1 MPNYLLEIGTE
12 ELPAAHI
19 PEAMERLEQLM
30 SQSLKDANLE
40 YETMRTFATPRRLAV
55 LIKNVAAV
63 QEKVTRKVKGPPV
76 KSSFSSDGKPEK
88 QAVGFA
94 EKHKLTVEELQREE
108 MGGVEY
114 LIANVVEGGQ
124 PAENVLKDFAPKLI
138 TQISGERLMRWGSSD
153 LKFSRPI
160 RWLVS
165 LLDDKVVPFKLDGL
179 SAGSTTRGHR
189 ILAPGEHEVQSA
201 DSYVDVLRKAHV
213 LVDPEERKKIIED
226 QVKAA
231 ARNVSGTPRQLT
243 GPLLEEVV
251 HITEWPSAVVGEYA
265 NEYLDLPDTLIETI
279 MVHHQRYFP
288 VQKPDAPAQ
297 TGDSSDRSDRSAQ
310 SVRANN
316 LLPYFVTIS
325 NNDRSDAVASIKQG
339 NERVIRARLA
349 DGRFFY
355 FDDQKLK
362 LDDRREALGQLTYQ
376 EGLGSYLDKV
386 ERLVKGARMLSER
399 LKLDAK
405 VGICL
410 ERTAELCKLDLVTNL
425 VRELPEL
432 QGYVGA
438 WYAEKEGAPPDV
450 VHAITSHYSPRSTD
464 DTIPLDTVGRLVSL
478 IDKADNL
485 VGLFGLGKRPSGS
498 SDPFALRR
506 QAQGLVDILMDGLP
520 DTPVDLSD
528 LLGFFASELEPKLSR
543 TKKGFDRNAVL
554 DELADF
560 IEQRVRGKLLDKGI
574 RREIV
579 EAVMTCGNPLADLPD
594 LCERA
599 HLLAGLVGKEDD
611 LEVIRIANRVGRIV
625 QGDAPDTVDD
635 KLLAV
640 DAEVK
645 LWSEFKKHMGDVYT
659 SVCRHGAAGDKNWRQ
674 NPQRWQKGGLKARPP
689 ASLYHD
695 VLESAKPL
703 VPSIDSFFDNVLVND
718 QDEAKR
724 RNRHALLR
732 QIDQCFLT
740 IANFTKLQPLLP

>member
-19 PEAMERLEQLM
+19 PEAIERLEQLM

-40 YETMRTFATPRRLAV
+40 HEQIQTYATPRRLAV
-55 LIKNVAAV
+55 LVRNVAAV
-63 QEKVTRKVKGPPV
+63 QQTTTRKVKGPPV
-76 KSSFSSDGKPEK
+76 KTSFSADGKPEK

-94 EKHKLTVEELQREE
+94 EKHRLKVEELEREE

-114 LIANVVEGGQ
+114 LIANVTEGGQ
-124 PAENVLKDFAPKLI
+124 SAESVLKEFAPKLI
-138 TQISGERLMRWGSSD
+138 NQISGERLMRWGSSD

-165 LLDDKVVPFKLDGL
+165 LLDDKVVPFQLDGL
-179 SAGSTTRGHR
+179 SAGQRTRGHR
-189 ILAPGEHEVQSA
+189 ILAPGEHEVKSA
-201 DSYVDVLRKAHV
+201 DAYVEALRKAHV
-213 LVDPEERKKIIED
+213 LVDPQERKKIIED
-226 QVKAA
+226 QVKTAA
-231 ARNVSGTPRQLT
+231 GNVAGAPRQLS

-288 VQKPDAPAQ
+288 VERPGTAGG
-297 TGDSSDRSDRSAQ
+297 GDGKTPR

-339 NERVIRARLA
+339 NERVLRARLA

-355 FDDQKLK
+355 FDDQKQK
-362 LDDRREALGQLTYQ
+362 LDDRRQALGQLTFQ

-386 ERLVKGARMLSER
+386 GRLVKGARTLSDS
-399 LKLDAK
+399 LKLEAK
-405 VGICL
+405 IVICL

-438 WYAEKEGAPPDV
+438 WYAEKEGEPPDV
-450 VHAITSHYSPRSTD
+450 VQAITSHYAPRSTD
-464 DTIPLDTVGRLVSL
+464 DKMPEDKVGKLVSL

-520 DTPVDLSD
+520 ETPVDLAS
-528 LLGFFASELEPKLSR
+528 LIVSFASELEPKLSGN
-543 TKKGFDRNAVL
+543 KKGFDRDAVL
-554 DELADF
+554 DDLFDF
-560 IEQRVRGKLLDKGI
+560 IEQRVRGNLADKGI

-579 EAVMTCGNPLADLPD
+579 DAVMTCGNPLSNLPD
-594 LCERA
+594 LVRRA
-599 HLLAGLVGKEDD
+599 RVIEALVGDKDG

-625 QGDAPDTVDD
+625 ESGAPDTVNE
-635 KLLAV
+635 KLLEV
-640 DAEVK
+640 DAEK
-645 LWSEFKKHMGDVYT
+645 TLHSEFKKHMSEVHDT
-659 SVCRHGAAGDKNWRQ
+659 ITKHSFAADKNWRRDA
-674 NPQRWQKGGLKARPP
+674 QRWQKTGWQPRPDSALYHEIIKAARPMVAP
-689 ASLYHD
+689 VDA
-695 VLESAKPL
+695 
-703 VPSIDSFFDNVLVND
+703 FFDNVLVND
-718 QDEAKR
+718 QDQAKKM
-724 RNRHALLR
+724 NRHALLR